1 MDNGLMDWINQQVMG
16 VRNNFRKMRGQP
28 SVEEE
33 EQGKMIS
40 PIPDDQMLSNQPPSF
55 EHASPEAMKSM
66 QFQGQAPNMEEFSP
80 AGAAPQQP
88 QQPIVPQ
95 AEAAAP
101 EPSPTMSE
109 FSDTSQYRESG
120 NFEIKPLPDSISQE
134 VQDTFGK
141 EAGRAAVVMGTENP
155 EYDPTATYQNKG
167 DAGQDTGLFQINS
180 KTLEDFIRRKPK
192 QVHEIGVTS
201 VEDLKDPIKNIRMA
215 KIIFSE
221 QGWKAWYA
229 PRDKGYNVY
238 D

>member
-1 MDNGLMDWINQQVMG
+1 MDNNLMDWINQQVTG
-16 VRNNFRKMRGQP
+16 VRNSFRKMRGQP

-33 EQGKMIS
+33 EQGKIIS
-40 PIPDDQMLSNQPPSF
+40 PIPDDMMGRGQPPSF
-55 EHASPEAMKSM
+55 EHATPEAMKSM
-66 QFQGQAPNMEEFSP
+66 QFEGQAPQMDEF
-80 AGAAPQQP
+80 APPEQS
-88 QQPIVPQ
+88 PIVPQ

-101 EPSPTMSE
+101 EPSPTLGE
-109 FSDTSQYRESG
+109 FDTSQYQESG
-120 NFEIKPLPDSISQE
+120 NFEIKPLPESLSQE
-134 VQDTFGK
+134 VQEVFGK

-155 EYDPTATYQNKG
+155 QYDPTAIYQNKG

-180 KTLEDFIRRKPK
+180 KTLDDFMRRKPK
-192 QVHEIGVTS
+192 KVHEIGVES

-215 KIIFSE
+215 KIIFDE